1 MFRPAHLGVAA
12 GMMCLAGA
20 AGGAS
25 AQAPDAQPCRVQIVS
40 VGDTGRRVEAGGQTS
55 YYAGGGVRLRCL
67 GQNVTMQ
74 SDSVVAYASG
84 DVDFIGRMRYRDST
98 MSVDADRVTYRK
110 TGERWEARGNVLS
123 RSATSG
129 STIRGPSVDYLRR
142 ASGVRDTFEV
152 FAAGRPHV
160 DYFARDSAGERR
172 EPYVIVADRLHAL
185 GEDRLWGGGRVTI
198 DRSDIAARAD
208 SIRFDTGAGND
219 GTLIGHPSFRGL
231 GADSFTVTGT
241 RIDFALAG
249 RQVRSVRAGD
259 HAHAIK
265 GEWDLVADT
274 IVIGVAEHKVE
285 RMFAWGRTA
294 RPKAVGKR
302 YEVRGDSLAFD
313 TPKQVLSE
321 ARAFGSAWVG
331 GAVDSATGNRDWMQ
345 ADTIVATFAQRDSA
359 GAHRTALDVVR
370 ARHDARS
377 FHEAKSDRPG
387 RAPSLSY
394 VRGDAITLTMKRQG
408 EEGVERVDVQ
418 GRADGVQLEPET
430 ASRSPA
436 GRVPAGRTPAAAP
449 PVAPPVAPRR

>member
-1 MFRPAHLGVAA
+1 MTRSRQGLRSLGGAA
-12 GMMCLAGA
+12 LCLAGIPAWA
-20 AGGAS
+20 A
-25 AQAPDAQPCRVQIVS
+25 AQTPDAQPCRVQIVS

-74 SDSVVAYASG
+74 SDSVVAFASG
-84 DVDFIGRMRYRDST
+84 DVEFIGRMRYRDST
-98 MSVDADRVTYRK
+98 MSVDADRVMYRK
-110 TGERWEARGNVLS
+110 AGERWEARGNVVS
-123 RSATSG
+123 RSVTSG

-160 DYFARDSAGERR
+160 DYFARDSASERR
-172 EPYVIVADRLHAL
+172 EPYVILADRLHAL

-208 SIRFDTGAGND
+208 SMRFDTGAGND

-231 GADSFTVTGT
+231 GSDSFTVTGT

-285 RMFAWGRTA
+285 RMFAWGHTA

-313 TPKQVLSE
+313 TPKQVLTE

-345 ADTIVATFAQRDSA
+345 GDTIVASFAQRDAQRDSA
-359 GAHRTALDVVR
+359 SSVRTALDVVR

-394 VRGDAITLTMKRQG
+394 VRGDVIILTMKRQG
-408 EEGVERVDVQ
+408 PEGVERVDVQ

-430 ASRSPA
+430 ATRPA
-436 GRVPAGRTPAAAP
+436 ARPAVRPAPAAP
-449 PVAPPVAPRR
+449 PR